1 MSLMKEFTPAELDS
15 AHYVKVLLC
24 YLLNKLD
31 RAVSEEQLYE
41 IALDSEAINYFY
53 YAEALESLI
62 KNGSAKRTEKENGVY
77 IELTEK
83 GRHGADYFDETVPR
97 YYRYRILKAA
107 AYYFARLER
116 KSDAEVK
123 VVPTENGFEVQC
135 AVKDADY
142 DLMGLNL
149 YAPDREQ
156 AELIKDKIMLD
167 PAGFYRRVV
176 GFALENE
183 EEKID
188 VDAD

>member
-1 MSLMKEFTPAELDS
+1 MSLMNEFTPAELDS
-15 AHYVKVLLC
+15 AHYVKILLC
-24 YLLNKLD
+24 YLLNKLN
-31 RAVSEEQLYE
+31 RSVTEEQLYE
-41 IALDSEAINYFY
+41 IALESEAINYFY
-53 YAEALESLI
+53 YTEALEELL
-62 KNGSAKRTEKENGVY
+62 KNGSAKRAENENKVY

-116 KSDAEVK
+116 KNDGKAE
-123 VVPTENGFEVQC
+123 VVPTENGFEVRC
-135 AVKDADY
+135 SVKDAAY
-142 DLMGLNL
+142 DLMRMAL
-149 YAPDREQ
+149 YAPDSEQ
-156 AELIKDKIMLD
+156 AELIRERFMLD
-167 PAGFYRRVV
+167 PIGFYRKVI